1 LTILFAATYPQ
12 RTIALIVFGGFAKRL
27 WTPDYP
33 WAPTLEQREAWI
45 HSLESGWGGT
55 VDIETVAP
63 SRAGDPEFAQWFA
76 TYLRRSAS
84 PSAAVMLARM
94 NTHVDIRSVLP
105 TVHVPTLVMHR
116 TGDRDAN
123 IAEGRYLA
131 ERIPGARFLELAG
144 SDHLWFAGDSDAIVG
159 EVEEFLTGM
168 RTKPEPERL
177 LATVLFTDIV
187 KSTEKASDIGDQQW
201 RELLDKHHALVRR
214 EIARFRGR
222 EVKTTGDGFLA
233 TFDGPAR
240 AVRCAMAV
248 VDGVQEYG
256 LELRAGLHSGECEI
270 IGDDVGGIAVHIA
283 ARVQALAQSNEVL
296 VSSTVRDLV
305 VGSGLRFK
313 SRGRHAL
320 KGISGKWEL
329 LTAEQ

>member
-1 LTILFAATYPQ
+1 
-12 RTIALIVFGGFAKRL
+12 
-27 WTPDYP
+27 
-33 WAPTLEQREAWI
+33 
-45 HSLESGWGGT
+45 
-55 VDIETVAP
+55 
-63 SRAGDPEFAQWFA
+63 
-76 TYLRRSAS
+76 
-84 PSAAVMLARM
+84 M